1 MAYLVS
7 AYAIV
12 LLAFAGYLLWLHRR
26 RAQLRAELR
35 ADPSDRRAHPERK

>member
-12 LLAFAGYLLWLHRR
+12 LLAFAMFWLQRR
-26 RAQLRAELR
+26 RAQLRAR
-35 ADPSDRRAHPERK
+35 PAD

>member
-7 AYAIV
+7 AYGIV
-12 LLAFAGYLLWLHRR
+12 LLAFAGYLLWLQRR

-35 ADPSDRRAHPERK
+35 ADPSD

>member
-12 LLAFAGYLLWLHRR
+12 LLAFAGYLFWLQRR
-26 RAQLRAELR
+26 RAKLRAELGAGP
-35 ADPSDRRAHPERK
+35 AD